1 MDSPWTFSAFL
12 APDGPAA
19 ETGAIADRLG
29 RMRHLRGRVL
39 FDGGR
44 RPAFREPDDQPQDL
58 GAWHFTAR
66 RTRIGRNG
74 EPGPPLGYV
83 RLLTPA
89 TAARYQSREFLGDR
103 AYEQVLDTA
112 GLAADPVFEHSR
124 LVVEHRA
131 RKLGLG
137 LHLNALAVAAAHELG
152 AAAMIGTSGTADGQD
167 RFHARFGFHPVP
179 GTRRYVEKYAE
190 DVVILLHRVADGAG
204 EYADLVES
212 YRLLFRDL
220 MAEAEAEAEIEAET
234 TAAAEARIAASR
246 AAGESDSTAATAA
259 TLARPATARTQA
271 ATKAAVLTGL
281 GARIPAAGST
291 TPPPGLAAVGQSDP
305 HRWKPVLFHPTRHDD
320 RAALT
325 ALLTTGAVRE
335 VADTIEAQLEELIRA
350 RDPGRPLDAGALA
363 AARRDQLEGLAPW
376 DYGTWAWYPW
386 SGRLVHV
393 LPREEYRLVRTDR
406 NRGKIDRPEQRRL
419 LAKRVGVI
427 GLSVGNSAAVTLAQE
442 GVAGAFKLA
451 DFDILSV
458 SNLNRLRA
466 GLHQVGVNKAVLAA
480 RQMFEIDPYLDI
492 EVFPAGLTE
501 ENIKEFFLGGH
512 GPIDLLVEECDTPW
526 VKLAAREAARD
537 LGVPVVMEANDRGLL
552 DVERFDREP
561 RRPLLHGRLGP
572 LTAADCRRLTP
583 AERIRL
589 VLDMVDGERI
599 SPALAASFP
608 EIGRTLSSWPQLAS
622 GVALGGALVTE
633 TARRILLGGRC
644 ASGRFYVDLE
654 ELIAPDRDVSGAGRP
669 GSDTGLTDAAET
681 GAAVRT
687 AAGHDDHL
695 HGHDGA
701 ARGGRADPAGGLRP
715 AVPRAAPGRR
725 RADPAGAGQAGA
737 TSLPSAP

>member
-1 MDSPWTFSAFL
+1 MVLIMDSPWTFSAFL
-12 APDGPAA
+12 APDDTRAD
-19 ETGAIADRLG
+19 TGRLR
-29 RMRHLRGRVL
+29 RMRLLRGRVL

-44 RPAFREPDDQPQDL
+44 RPAFREPDDQVQDL

-66 RTRIGRNG
+66 RTRDGVH
-74 EPGPPLGYV
+74 GPPLGYV

-89 TAARYQSREFLGDR
+89 TASRFQSREFLGD
-103 AYEQVLDTA
+103 ADYEQVLRTGGLTA
-112 GLAADPVFEHSR
+112 DSVFEHSR

-167 RFHARFGFHPVP
+167 RFHGRFGFHPVA
-179 GTRRYVEKYAE
+179 GTRRYVEKYTE
-190 DVVILLHRVADGAG
+190 DVVILLHRTADGAG
-204 EYADLVES
+204 EHTGLVDG
-212 YRLLFRDL
+212 YRLLFREL
-220 MAEAEAEAEIEAET
+220 MAEAETEAEADIK
-234 TAAAEARIAASR
+234 AEAARATPTSPLPTSKPAFTTPHRRTPAASAPPR
-246 AAGESDSTAATAA
+246 E
-259 TLARPATARTQA
+259 
-271 ATKAAVLTGL
+271 LT
-281 GARIPAAGST
+281 
-291 TPPPGLAAVGQSDP
+291 AVGPCDP
-305 HRWKPVLFHPTRHDD
+305 HRWKPVLFSPARHDD
-320 RAALT
+320 RVALT
-325 ALLTTGAVRE
+325 ALLSTDAVRE
-335 VADTIEAQLEELIRA
+335 VADSIEDQLEELIRS
-350 RDPGRPLDAGALA
+350 RDPGREPSADELA
-363 AARRDQLEGLAPW
+363 AARRDQLEGAQPW

-393 LPREEYRLVRTDR
+393 LPCEEYRLVRTDR
-406 NRGKIDRPEQRRL
+406 NRGKIDRPEQRGL

-427 GLSVGNSAAVTLAQE
+427 GLSVGNSAALTLAQE

-451 DFDILSV
+451 DFDTLSV

-492 EVFPAGLTE
+492 EIFPAGLTE
-501 ENIKEFFLGGH
+501 DNLREFFLGGH

-537 LGVPVVMEANDRGLL
+537 LGVPVVMDANDRGLL
-552 DVERFDREP
+552 DVERFDHEP

-572 LTAADCRRLTP
+572 LTAGDCRDLTP

-589 VLDMVDGERI
+589 VLDMVDAERV

-633 TARRILLGGRC
+633 AARRILLGRDC
-644 ASGRFYVDLE
+644 RSGRFYVDLD
-654 ELIAPDRDVSGAGRP
+654 ELIAPDRDVTGGTGQAGPRQAGP
-669 GSDTGLTDAAET
+669 GQPGTGQVGT
-681 GAAVRT
+681 
-687 AAGHDDHL
+687 
-695 HGHDGA
+695 
-701 ARGGRADPAGGLRP
+701 
-715 AVPRAAPGRR
+715 
-725 RADPAGAGQAGA
+725 GQAGA
-737 TSLPSAP
+737 ASLPSAP

>member
-1 MDSPWTFSAFL
+1 MDSPWHFTAFP
-12 APDGPAA
+12 APDGPGADSGRLA
-19 ETGAIADRLG
+19 ELRL
-29 RMRHLRGRVL
+29 LRARIL
-39 FDGGR
+39 FDQGR
-44 RPAFREPDDQPQDL
+44 RPAFRDRDDQVQDL

-66 RTRIGRNG
+66 RTGDG
-74 EPGPPLGYV
+74 DHGPPLGYV

-89 TAARYQSREFLGDR
+89 TAPRYQSREFLGGLHYD
-103 AYEQVLDTA
+103 EVLRTA
-112 GLAADPVFEHSR
+112 GLTDRDVFEHSR

-179 GTRRYVEKYAE
+179 GTRRYVEKYTE
-190 DVVILLHRVADGAG
+190 DVVILLHRTADGAG
-204 EYADLVES
+204 EYTALVDD
-212 YRLLFRDL
+212 YRLVFREL
-220 MAEAEAEAEIEAET
+220 MAETDSRSSDHASGPVLQPSSKPAFILP
-234 TAAAEARIAASR
+234 RHRRPAASAPPHR
-246 AAGESDSTAATAA
+246 LTAIG
-259 TLARPATARTQA
+259 P
-271 ATKAAVLTGL
+271 
-281 GARIPAAGST
+281 
-291 TPPPGLAAVGQSDP
+291 SDP
-305 HRWKPVLFHPTRHDD
+305 HRWKPVLFRPTCHDD
-320 RAALT
+320 RVALAAL
-325 ALLTTGAVRE
+325 LNTGAVRE
-335 VADTIEAQLEELIRA
+335 VADTVEAQLAELIRA
-350 RDPGRPLDAGALA
+350 RDPGREFSDDALA
-363 AARRDQLEGLAPW
+363 AARLDQLQGVPLW

-406 NRGKIDRPEQRRL
+406 NRGKIGRPEQRRL
-419 LAKRVGVI
+419 LGKRVGVI

-451 DFDILSV
+451 DFDTLSV

-480 RQMFEIDPYLDI
+480 RQIFEIDPYLDV

-537 LGVPVVMEANDRGLL
+537 LGVPVVMDANDRGLL
-552 DVERFDREP
+552 DVERFDHEP

-572 LTAADCRRLTP
+572 LTAEDCRDLSP

-589 VLDMVDGERI
+589 VLDMVDADRI

-633 TARRILLGGRC
+633 AARRILLGGPC
-644 ASGRFYVDLE
+644 GSGRFYVDLE
-654 ELIAPDRDVSGAGRP
+654 ELIAPGRDVS
-669 GSDTGLTDAAET
+669 AE
-681 GAAVRT
+681 A
-687 AAGHDDHL
+687 AAG
-695 HGHDGA
+695 
-701 ARGGRADPAGGLRP
+701 P
-715 AVPRAAPGRR
+715 AVPGVAA
-725 RADPAGAGQAGA
+725 AGQAGA
-737 TSLPSAP
+737 ASFPSTP